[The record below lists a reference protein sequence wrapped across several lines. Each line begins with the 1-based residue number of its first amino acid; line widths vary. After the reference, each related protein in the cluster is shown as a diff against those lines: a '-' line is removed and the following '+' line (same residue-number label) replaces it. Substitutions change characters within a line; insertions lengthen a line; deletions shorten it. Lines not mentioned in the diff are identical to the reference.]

1 MRRAIVVVA
10 TIVEQLHHKKA
21 VPERI
26 RMELVRVTK
35 GNLGDWARQLGFH
48 RDPRRLPRALT
59 RSEGAMPT

>member
-35 GNLGDWARQLGFH
+35 GNLGDWARQLQGWGFTGIP
-48 RDPRRLPRALT
+48 DDYLEL
-59 RSEGAMPT
+59 